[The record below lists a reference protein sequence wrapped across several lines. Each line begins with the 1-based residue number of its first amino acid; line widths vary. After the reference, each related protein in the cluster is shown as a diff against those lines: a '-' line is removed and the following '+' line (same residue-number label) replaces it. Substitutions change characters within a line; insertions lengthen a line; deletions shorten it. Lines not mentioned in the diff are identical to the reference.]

1 MKKYY
6 YLRNAQND
14 VIAIADSTGTVVARY
29 YYDAWGKL
37 LRVTDGAGNAV
48 TDESHV
54 GVVNPI
60 RYRGYY
66 YDSETGYYLTGSR
79 YYDPTVGRFINAD
92 GQINTSQGILGCNMY
107 AYCLNNPVNMVG
119 HDGRKPGDL
128 FDTMDEAV
136 KDFANY
142 INAQS
147 ISENLEYGSF
157 MYSVKTTVKTY
168 QTVTTTHRFLWWTW
182 TSTST
187 KTIKT
192 TKIQYSYVAPKK
204 GKPAGVSIPVN
215 WFGAK
220 KKVAELHTHAAY
232 DPKYD
237 NDIFS
242 PGDLNKWINY
252 VATPLGT
259 VRKYD
264 PKNPSSERDKA
275 IEIYNDIPWDS
286 NHPSR

>member
-1 MKKYY
+1 M
-6 YLRNAQND
+6 
-14 VIAIADSTGTVVARY
+14 
-29 YYDAWGKL
+29 
-37 LRVTDGAGNAV
+37 
-48 TDESHV
+48 
-54 GVVNPI
+54 
-60 RYRGYY
+60 
-66 YDSETGYYLTGSR
+66 
-79 YYDPTVGRFINAD
+79 GRFLNAD
-92 GQINTSQGILGCNMY
+92 GQINDGVLGTNLF
-107 AYCLNNPVNMVG
+107 AYCENNPVNKIDLDG
-119 HDGRKPGDL
+119 HKPGDL
-128 FDTMDEAV
+128 FDTMDEAA

-192 TKIQYSYVAPKK
+192 TKTQYSYVAPKK
-204 GKPAGVSIPVN
+204 GTPAGVSIPSN
-215 WFGAK
+215 GGFLGIGKK

-232 DPKYD
+232 DSRYA
-237 NDIFS
+237 NDVFS

-252 VATPLGT
+252 LATPLGT

-264 PKNPSSERDKA
+264 PSDGSD
-275 IEIYNDIPWDS
+275 IEIFNDVPFDP